1 MKYLCLLRPSS
12 ELPHP
17 ADPAAVY
24 GAIRHE
30 MKEAGA
36 YLDSA
41 VLAPPAESTTVRI
54 QNGETI
60 TTREPATAPDDPA
73 RGYFILECENIDDA
87 VKWAARIP
95 AAGYGAVE
103 IRPVIS

>member
-1 MKYLCLLRPSS
+1 MKFLCLLRPSS

-24 GAIRHE
+24 GALRHTME
-30 MKEAGA
+30 EAGV
-36 YLDSA
+36 YLDNA
-41 VLAPPAESTTVRI
+41 VLAPPGESITVLVG
-54 QNGETI
+54 NGETI
-60 TTREPATAPDDPA
+60 TTREPAAAPDPA
-73 RGYFILECENIDDA
+73 RGYFILDCENIDDT

-95 AAGYGAVE
+95 AAGYATVE